1 MITVK
6 YSCKL
11 CGADKIELTVPARKD
26 DEDVVDFVQE
36 TARLV
41 GIHHSHR
48 NCKGTT
54 CDLMIP
60 ISDDGVLGH
69 FTRPVKE
76 RPMVGRDPE

>member
-6 YSCKL
+6 YSCKQ
-11 CGADKIELTVPARKD
+11 CGADKIELTVPSRKD
-26 DEDVVDFVQE
+26 GEDVVEFVHE

-48 NCKGTT
+48 NCAGKT

-60 ISDDGVLGH
+60 ITDDG
-69 FTRPVKE
+69 T
-76 RPMVGRDPE
+76 VGMTVQREMQ

>member
-6 YSCKL
+6 YSCDL
-11 CGADKIELTVPARKD
+11 CGADKISVTVPERKH
-26 DEDVVDFVQE
+26 DEDVADFVQE

-48 NCKGTT
+48 NCAGKT

-60 ISDDGVLGH
+60 FNDEI
-69 FTRPVKE
+69 
-76 RPMVGRDPE
+76 VGREPR